1 MPTGL
6 HSFAT
11 NKCSGQR
18 SASPETVRCGTYL
31 IINISFQLYKNF
43 CGFKFFCH
51 SCKYFLRTDYIYSF
65 YTQKNVEIRMVL
77 RYNVRERAG

>member
-6 HSFAT
+6 HSFAM
-11 NKCSGQR
+11 NECGGQR
-18 SASPETVRCGTYL
+18 SASPETVRCGTYW

-43 CGFKFFCH
+43 CDFKFFCR
-51 SCKYFLRTDYIYSF
+51 SYKYFLRTDYIYSF

-77 RYNVRERAG
+77 RYNVCERAG